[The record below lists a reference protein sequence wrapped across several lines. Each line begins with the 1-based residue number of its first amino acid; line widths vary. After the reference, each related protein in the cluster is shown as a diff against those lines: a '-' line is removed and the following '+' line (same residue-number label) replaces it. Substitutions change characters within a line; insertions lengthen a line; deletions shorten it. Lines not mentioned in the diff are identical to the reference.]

1 MRTYTE
7 SEHRAAEDKILRD
20 MDRLELVGGG
30 QGRSSDEVKASAG
43 SGAAIVLVLIVCVV
57 LAALTLPQAG
67 CGVVG
72 GLGDDL
78 RQWSLGIRGSVQS
91 GPTSEPGR

>member
-30 QGRSSDEVKASAG
+30 QGRSSDEVKAAAG

-57 LAALTLPQAG
+57 LAVIVGG
-67 CGVVG
+67 CGTVAG
-72 GLGDDL
+72 FGDDL

>member
-30 QGRSSDEVKASAG
+30 QGRSSDEVKAAAG

-57 LAALTLPQAG
+57 IAVIVGGCGTVAGFGRDLAAISD
-67 CGVVG
+67 GV
-72 GLGDDL
+72 
-78 RQWSLGIRGSVQS
+78 RAEMSKEHQ
-91 GPTSEPGR
+91 

>member
-7 SEHRAAEDKILRD
+7 SERRAAEDRLKID

-30 QGRSSDEVKASAG
+30 QGRSPESVQREAG
-43 SGAAIVLVLIVCVV
+43 ATLALVLIV
-57 LAALTLPQAG
+57 LAGILFFTLAG
-67 CGVVG
+67 CGTVG

-78 RQWSLGIRGSVQS
+78 RQWSDGIRGSVQ
-91 GPTSEPGR
+91 ENDR

>member
-1 MRTYTE
+1 MRGYSD
-7 SEHRAAEDKILRD
+7 SECRRAENRILQD

-57 LAALTLPQAG
+57 LA
-67 CGVVG
+67 VIVG
-72 GLGDDL
+72 GCSTVAGFGDDL

-91 GPTSEPGR
+91 GPMSEPGR